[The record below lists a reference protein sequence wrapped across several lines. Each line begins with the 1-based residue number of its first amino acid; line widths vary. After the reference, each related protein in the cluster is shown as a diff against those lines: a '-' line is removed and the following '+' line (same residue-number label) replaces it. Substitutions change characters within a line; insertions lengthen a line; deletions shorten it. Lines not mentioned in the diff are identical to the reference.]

1 MSFLS
6 INNISYTYPPV
17 GGEIETDD
25 DGNPII
31 PKPIFDYFSA
41 DLPISKNSFTSL
53 IGPNGSGKSTFM
65 LLAAGRIKPQQGN
78 ITLFD
83 LDIANLP
90 EEKRNEA
97 ASFVYQNME
106 FEQDDPVEDLLKQVF
121 ENGFHSAGKKANP
134 DFYNEVIKVF
144 ELENVLNH
152 KLTGISKGEIQ
163 RVLLAFSVLYGSK
176 SIFMDEPM
184 FAMEDRQKHSAMAYI
199 KKYSKENNVPVFIAM
214 HELDLSRK
222 YADNVLL
229 FYPDRRIDFG
239 TPEEVLT
246 KDALEEA
253 YGVPAAMLR
262 DTENLNRNALKEASD
277 AMDKIK

>member
-41 DLPISKNSFTSL
+41 DLPISENSFTSL

-65 LLAAGRIKPQQGN
+65 LLAAGRIKPQQGT
-78 ITLFD
+78 ITLFG
-83 LDIANLP
+83 LDIANIP
-90 EEKRNEA
+90 EEDRNEA

-121 ENGFHSAGKKANP
+121 ENGFHSAEKKANP

-152 KLTGISKGEIQ
+152 KLTGISKKTI
-163 RVLLAFSVLYGSK
+163 
-176 SIFMDEPM
+176 DN
-184 FAMEDRQKHSAMAYI
+184 I
-199 KKYSKENNVPVFIAM
+199 KKSWNQLKSAVKATLKPKINLSDGKIVSILQQAKELWNGFKIEVVDK
-214 HELDLSRK
+214 L
-222 YADNVLL
+222 
-229 FYPDRRIDFG
+229 
-239 TPEEVLT
+239 PEKQIPNTIYFVIMI
-246 KDALEEA
+246 KEE
-253 YGVPAAMLR
+253 YINTTHDGDIIV
-262 DTENLNRNALKEASD
+262 DHDGNT
-277 AMDKIK
+277 IIF

>member
-17 GGEIETDD
+17 GGEFETDD
-25 DGNPII
+25 NGNPII

-41 DLPISKNSFTSL
+41 DLPISPNSFTSL

-78 ITLFD
+78 ITLFG
-83 LDIANLP
+83 LDIANIP
-90 EEKRNEA
+90 EEDRNEA

-121 ENGFHSAGKKANP
+121 ENGFHSEEKKANS
-134 DFYNEVIKVF
+134 DFYNEV
-144 ELENVLNH
+144 
-152 KLTGISKGEIQ
+152 Q

-184 FAMEDRQKHSAMAYI
+184 FAMEDRQKHSAMAFI

-239 TPEEVLT
+239 TPDEVLT

-262 DTENLNRNALKEASD
+262 DTETLNRNALKEASD
-277 AMDKIK
+277 AMNKIK

>member
-41 DLPISKNSFTSL
+41 DLPISENSFTSL

-83 LDIANLP
+83 LDIANIS

-97 ASFVYQNME
+97 ASFIYQNME
-106 FEQDDPVEDLLKQVF
+106 QMMQ
-121 ENGFHSAGKKANP
+121 
-134 DFYNEVIKVF
+134 
-144 ELENVLNH
+144 
-152 KLTGISKGEIQ
+152 IQ
-163 RVLLAFSVLYGSK
+163 K
-176 SIFMDEPM
+176 
-184 FAMEDRQKHSAMAYI
+184 ME
-199 KKYSKENNVPVFIAM
+199 
-214 HELDLSRK
+214 
-222 YADNVLL
+222 
-229 FYPDRRIDFG
+229 
-239 TPEEVLT
+239 
-246 KDALEEA
+246 
-253 YGVPAAMLR
+253 
-262 DTENLNRNALKEASD
+262 
-277 AMDKIK
+277 